1 MSSRETED
9 TTVTPAAQNKQF
21 ALRTASCRDASS
33 ELFKRLTSRFPGA
46 RFRTVAMPQN
56 NTLKGKRE
64 NPELSAEEWPRSKAA
79 KKHAPG
85 FASLQ
90 WSPGPLGR
98 SVSTGSRLDVEASG
112 DRVTLVP
119 KTEIKLYHRRWLMLF
134 LFSAV
139 SASNAFMWL
148 QYGIISNIFMRF
160 YNIDSLAIDWLGMIY
175 LLTYIPLILPV
186 LWLLDNRGIRDVI
199 LVGSA
204 FNCIGAWIKI
214 GSADPSM
221 FTVTFFGQFICSVAT
236 VFVLGIPSYLASVW
250 FGEEEVSTACSI
262 GVLGNQLG
270 CAIGFL
276 LPPILVPNVD
286 DMDELAHHIRVM
298 FYITAG
304 VATSLFI
311 LVVFVF
317 QERPKLPPT
326 QAQAMARSIPP
337 EQYSYI
343 ASIRRLLRNRSFIL
357 LIVTYGLN
365 VGCYYAVGTLL
376 NRMIIAHYPG
386 EEVNAG
392 RIGLTI
398 VIAGMV
404 GSLIC
409 GIWLDRTK
417 TYKQTTLAVYLMSLV
432 GMIVYAATLS
442 LGHLWVVFIMAGA
455 LGFFMTGYLPIGF
468 EFAVE
473 LTYPESEGTSSGLL
487 NCSAQVF
494 GIIFTICQGKI
505 IDSFGTLAGNIFLCV
520 FLLIGTIMTGLIKSD
535 LRRQKANQRVKEAKP
550 SDSHTGNLDAPSII
564 KEAQL

>member
-1 MSSRETED
+1 
-9 TTVTPAAQNKQF
+9 
-21 ALRTASCRDASS
+21 
-33 ELFKRLTSRFPGA
+33 
-46 RFRTVAMPQN
+46 MPRN
-56 NTLKGKRE
+56 NTLKG
-64 NPELSAEEWPRSKAA
+64 NHANSELGGDEWLRSKAA
-79 KKHAPG
+79 NKLAPG
-85 FASLQ
+85 LSSLQ

-98 SVSTGSRLDVEASG
+98 AISVGSQLDDMVGLRG
-112 DRVTLVP
+112 DHVQLVRKP
-119 KTEIKLYHRRWLMLF
+119 ETKLYHRRWFMLF

-160 YNIDSLAIDWLGMIY
+160 YNIDSLAIDWLSMIY

-186 LWLLDNRGIRDVI
+186 LWLLEHRGIRDVV

-214 GSADPSM
+214 GSASPNL
-221 FTVTFFGQFICSVAT
+221 FPVTFFGQFVCSVAT

-250 FGEEEVSTACSI
+250 FGEKEVSTACSI

-270 CAIGFL
+270 IAIGFL
-276 LPPILVPNVD
+276 VPPMLVPNVD
-286 DMDELAHHIRVM
+286 DMDKLAHHISIM

-304 VATSLFI
+304 VATLLFI

-317 QERPKLPPT
+317 QERPELPPT
-326 QAQAMARSIPP
+326 KAQATARSIPP
-337 EQYSYI
+337 EQYSYT
-343 ASIRRLLRNRSFIL
+343 ASILRLLRNKPFIF
-357 LIVTYGLN
+357 LIITYGLN
-365 VGCYYAVGTLL
+365 VGCFYAVGTLL
-376 NRMIIAHYPG
+376 NRMIIEHYPG

-398 VIAGMV
+398 IIAGMV

-409 GIWLDRTK
+409 GIWLDKTK
-417 TYKQTTLAVYLMSLV
+417 TYKQTTLAVYFMSLV

-442 LGHLWVVFIMAGA
+442 LGHLWVVFITAGS
-455 LGFFMTGYLPIGF
+455 LGFFMTGYLPLGF

-505 IDSFGTLAGNIFLCV
+505 IDTFGTLAGNIFLCV
-520 FLLIGTIMTGLIKSD
+520 FLLIGTIMTGFIKSD
-535 LRRQKANQRVKEAKP
+535 LRRQKANLMAKAAGP
-550 SDSHTGNLDAPSII
+550 TDCHDGSLTTPTII
-564 KEAQL
+564 REAQL